1 MSENK
6 IKLPELLSP
15 AGSPESLKAAVAGGA
30 DAVYFGAKSFSARSF
45 AENFDDDAI
54 KNAVRYCR
62 ALGVKTYMTVNVQ
75 LCDRELRDAAE
86 TIFHAWRYGVDAFI
100 VADIGLASYVQ
111 TVCPE
116 IELHASTQA
125 TGLNVLSADELKK
138 IGFSRMVAPRE
149 ISKRDLEIL
158 IKNSPIET
166 ELFVHGAICV
176 SCSGQCL
183 MSSVI
188 GGRSGNRGECA
199 QPCRLP
205 YGKNGYAL
213 SLKDMCLA
221 EHLTEL
227 SEMGV
232 ASLKIE
238 GRMKAPEYVY
248 GVTKIYRTLLD
259 EGRNAG
265 EKEIAE
271 LSALFSRSGFTCGYY
286 TGDIGRDML
295 GIRTEDDKKE
305 SAKLSGTTIPE
316 AKAEISLSADIR
328 TGERASVTA
337 SGIFGGKSA
346 TYTAI
351 GEVVEKAERSMS
363 EQRVRESLSKLGGTP
378 FCTSQDMMKINLCDD
393 AKLSVAELNAL
404 RRSACEGLLNRLALE
419 RKISENSVSDTGKRT
434 VSDMKTAFFAEPNNI
449 PDEADKLFDRIFVPL
464 FLYEKT
470 HKTIGTE
477 KCGIAFPPVA
487 LDTELD
493 EIIAAAERVKA
504 LGCRIALVT
513 GMWQIPI
520 CKRLGFDM
528 TGDMR
533 LNIWNSR
540 SAEKLYDMGIIDFI
554 QSCEIG
560 VSRGAAMQSHGRHG
574 VVAYGRLPLMT
585 LEKCVI
591 RDIAAL
597 TSPIEKCNFCGDGK
611 FVPLK
616 DRTGAE
622 FLLRREYR
630 HRNVLYNSV
639 PVWMADKQGE
649 ISRAGL
655 FEHFIFTCESKKEV
669 VEIMNAYDRGDKPKG
684 AFKRI

>member
-15 AGSPESLKAAVAGGA
+15 AGSPEALKAAVAGGA

-54 KNAVRYCR
+54 KNAVGYCR

-86 TIFHAWRYGVDAFI
+86 IIFRAWRHGVDAFI
-100 VADIGLASYVQ
+100 VADIGLASYIHEA
-111 TVCPE
+111 CPE

-125 TGLNVLSADELKK
+125 TGLNAFSAEELKK

-149 ISKRDLEIL
+149 ISKRDLEML

-188 GGRSGNRGECA
+188 GGRSGNRGQCA

-205 YGKNGYAL
+205 YGRNGYAL

-248 GVTKIYRTLLD
+248 GVTKIYRALLD

-265 EKEIAE
+265 EKEMAE

-295 GIRTEDDKKE
+295 GIRTADDKKE
-305 SAKLSGTTIPE
+305 SAKLSGSTISE

-328 TGERASVTA
+328 TGEKAAVTA
-337 SGIFGGKSA
+337 SGIFGGEPV

-351 GEVVEKAERSMS
+351 GEVVEKADKPMS
-363 EQRVRESLSKLGGTP
+363 EQRVCESLSKLGGTP
-378 FCTSQDMMKINLCDD
+378 FCTSHSGIKINLSGD
-393 AKLSVAELNAL
+393 ARLSVAALNAL
-404 RRSACEGLLNRLALE
+404 RRSACEGLLNRIAPE
-419 RKISENSVSDTGKRT
+419 RELSGNAVSDTGKRT
-434 VSDMKTAFFAEPNNI
+434 ASDMKTAFFAEPDNI
-449 PDEADKLFDRIFVPL
+449 PSGAERLFDRIFVPL
-464 FLYEKT
+464 FSYEKACET
-470 HKTIGTE
+470 VGAE
-477 KCGIAFPPVA
+477 KCGAAFPPVA

-493 EIIAAAERVKA
+493 EITAAAQKAKA
-504 LGCRIALVT
+504 LGCRTALVT

-540 SAEKLYDMGIIDFI
+540 SAEKLYGRGIIDFI
-554 QSCEIG
+554 QSCETG
-560 VSRGAAMQSHGRHG
+560 VSRGAAMQSHGCHG
-574 VVAYGRLPLMT
+574 VVVYGRLPLMT

-616 DRTGAE
+616 DRTSAE

-639 PVWMADKQGE
+639 PVWMADRQAE

-655 FEHFIFTCESKKEV
+655 FGHFIFTCESKKEV
-669 VEIMNAYDRGDKPKG
+669 TEIMNAYARGDKPKG
-684 AFKRI
+684 AFKRL

>member
-15 AGSPESLKAAVAGGA
+15 AGSPEALKAAVAGGA

-54 KNAVRYCR
+54 KNAVSYCR

-86 TIFHAWRYGVDAFI
+86 MIFRAWRYGVDAFI
-100 VADIGLASYVQ
+100 VADIGLASYVHAA
-111 TVCPE
+111 CPE

-125 TGLNVLSADELKK
+125 TGLNAFSAEELKK

-149 ISKRDLEIL
+149 ISKRDLEML

-183 MSSVI
+183 MSAVI
-188 GGRSGNRGECA
+188 GGRSGNRGQCA

-248 GVTKIYRTLLD
+248 GVTKTYRALLD

-295 GIRTEDDKKE
+295 GVRTADDKKE
-305 SAKLSGTTIPE
+305 SARLSGAEIPE

-328 TGERASVTA
+328 TGEKAAVSA
-337 SGIFGGKSA
+337 SGIFGGKPV
-346 TYTAI
+346 TYTAA
-351 GEVVEKAERSMS
+351 GEVVEKADKPMS
-363 EQRVRESLSKLGGTP
+363 ERRVCESLSKLGETP
-378 FCTSQDMMKINLCDD
+378 FCTSQGGIKVNLSDD
-393 AKLSVAELNAL
+393 ARLSVAALNAL
-404 RRSACEGLLNRLALE
+404 RRAACKGLSDRLAPE
-419 RKISENSVSDTGKRT
+419 RELSENAVPDTGKRT
-434 VSDMKTAFFAEPNNI
+434 ASDMKTAFFAEPNNI
-449 PDEADKLFDRIFVPL
+449 PSEANRLFDRIFVPL
-464 FLYEKT
+464 FSYGKAC
-470 HKTIGTE
+470 KAVGAE
-477 KCGIAFPPVA
+477 KCGAAFPPVA

-493 EIIAAAERVKA
+493 EITAAAKRAKA
-504 LGCRIALVT
+504 LGCRTALVT

-520 CKRLGFDM
+520 CKELGFDM

-554 QSCEIG
+554 QSCETG
-560 VSRGAAMQSHGRHG
+560 VSRGAAMHSHGRHG
-574 VVAYGRLPLMT
+574 VVVYGRLPLMT

-639 PVWMADKQGE
+639 PVWMADRQAE

-655 FEHFIFTCESKKEV
+655 FGHFIFTCESKKEV
-669 VEIMNAYDRGDKPKG
+669 VEIMNAYDSGDKPRG
-684 AFKRI
+684 AFKRL

>member
-45 AENFDDDAI
+45 AENFDDDAV

-86 TIFHAWRYGVDAFI
+86 TIFRAWRYGVDAFI
-100 VADIGLASYVQ
+100 VADIGLASYVH

-158 IKNSPIET
+158 VKNSPIET
-166 ELFVHGAICV
+166 ELFIHGAICV

-259 EGRNAG
+259 ESRNAG

-286 TGDIGRDML
+286 TGDIGRDMH
-295 GIRTEDDKKE
+295 GIRTADDKKE
-305 SAKLSGTTIPE
+305 SAKLLGSTIPE

-337 SGIFGGKSA
+337 SGIFDGKSV

-378 FCTSQDMMKINLCDD
+378 FCTSQDMMEINLCDD

-404 RRSACEGLLNRLALE
+404 RRSACEGLWNRLAPE
-419 RKISENSVSDTGKRT
+419 RKISENSVSRYREENRFRYENGVFCRT
-434 VSDMKTAFFAEPNNI
+434 E
-449 PDEADKLFDRIFVPL
+449 
-464 FLYEKT
+464 
-470 HKTIGTE
+470 
-477 KCGIAFPPVA
+477 
-487 LDTELD
+487 
-493 EIIAAAERVKA
+493 
-504 LGCRIALVT
+504 
-513 GMWQIPI
+513 
-520 CKRLGFDM
+520 
-528 TGDMR
+528 
-533 LNIWNSR
+533 
-540 SAEKLYDMGIIDFI
+540 
-554 QSCEIG
+554 
-560 VSRGAAMQSHGRHG
+560 
-574 VVAYGRLPLMT
+574 
-585 LEKCVI
+585 
-591 RDIAAL
+591 
-597 TSPIEKCNFCGDGK
+597 
-611 FVPLK
+611 
-616 DRTGAE
+616 
-622 FLLRREYR
+622 
-630 HRNVLYNSV
+630 
-639 PVWMADKQGE
+639 
-649 ISRAGL
+649 
-655 FEHFIFTCESKKEV
+655 
-669 VEIMNAYDRGDKPKG
+669 
-684 AFKRI
+684 